1 MNRRLTI
8 LLLLTSTASAFAD
21 QYDFRPK
28 DEGLGRFMLFDGE
41 IVVQVRGKTSPERP
55 EFLVWTTNASKGPAR
70 LFFDSERAKRRF
82 LVVDET
88 KESPRLLIKEID
100 TAHLPIL
107 DKKSLPETIVWN
119 WEPINNQGDDKGSHS
134 RLRVEKG
141 KFKGWYLA
149 TESDSAEVKSS
160 DGKRKFQARKLKFVE
175 KAEDALP
182 FVVYVVSK

>member
-1 MNRRLTI
+1 MKLPFAI
-8 LLLLTSTASAFAD
+8 LLVFVSTAAAFAD

-28 DEGLGRFMLFDGE
+28 DESLGRFMLFDGE
-41 IVVQVRGKTSPERP
+41 IMVHVRGKTSPERP

-70 LFFDSERAKRRF
+70 LFFDSERAKRKF
-82 LVVDET
+82 LLVDES
-88 KESPRLLIKEID
+88 KESPRLLTKEID
-100 TAHLPIL
+100 TTNLPIL

-149 TESDSAEVKSS
+149 AEPESIEVKSV
-160 DGKRKFQARKLKFVE
+160 DGKRKFHARKLKFVE
-175 KAEDALP
+175 QAEDAME